1 MGLGIINHRRK
12 SQSTLKML
20 IVIIVLKML
29 ILIPPKCHTDT
40 CWMDFSGKVIFG
52 LGLNNVLKHHQRK
65 FSNQDMV
72 SMYRYLRAIML
83 ELSPNCQIGQV
94 FNKIRKQLICALSW
108 IPPIKIHRHLSQKEW
123 SLLEDAKKWIANKW
137 SPKIEFKVF
146 KTFPINN
153 LEISFSSKQRTFE
166 SITKQGKQTQFI
178 LRIQL
183 D

>member
-1 MGLGIINHRRK
+1 MLVTDSQGGCWERERAKLPGTYIVAYSGTIEFQIIFLRIYLVTRGRYYGYMLPFPNIYSLWNGLPIRCSPQANSNSTVVPMGLGIINHRRK

-29 ILIPPKCHTDT
+29 ILIPQKCHTDT

-83 ELSPNCQIGQV
+83 ELSPNCQIG
-94 FNKIRKQLICALSW
+94 
-108 IPPIKIHRHLSQKEW
+108 
-123 SLLEDAKKWIANKW
+123 
-137 SPKIEFKVF
+137 
-146 KTFPINN
+146 
-153 LEISFSSKQRTFE
+153 
-166 SITKQGKQTQFI
+166 
-178 LRIQL
+178 
-183 D
+183 